1 MTRARGGSET
11 GPAGPAGQLL
21 IRGVVL
27 PDDEPRDL
35 YVVAGRVSY
44 EPVAAAREVASGW
57 IVPGLVD
64 AHCHI
69 GLGPDGAVDRAE
81 QERQALA
88 ERAAG
93 MLLARDA
100 GAAADTRWI
109 DDRDD
114 LPRIV
119 RAGRHLARTGRYLR
133 NYGIE
138 LEPPDLPD
146 AAVRQAGRGD
156 GWVKIVADWID
167 RDRGDLTPCWP
178 AEVLAEAVRRA
189 QAAGARVT
197 VHTFDEQGVADAIAA
212 GVDCVEHGTGLSEQ
226 LIDTMAAR
234 GTALVPTLINV
245 ANFPAIAERAS
256 RYPAY
261 ADHMRRMHA
270 SAPGRVAMAHEA
282 GVPVF
287 AGTDAGGAVAHG
299 RVAEEVAALHAAG
312 LPADVALGAA
322 SWAARRWLGR
332 PELAEGDPAD
342 LVVYPTDPRKDLRVL
357 AAPARVILRGRI
369 VL

>member
-1 MTRARGGSET
+1 MTEGE
-11 GPAGPAGQLL
+11 PVVV
-21 IRGVVL
+21 RGVVL
-27 PDDEPRDL
+27 PDGEPRDL
-35 YVVAGRVSY
+35 FVANGRITY
-44 EPVAAAREVASGW
+44 EPIASAREVASGW

-69 GLGPDGAVDRAE
+69 GLGPDGPVDEAE

-88 ERAAG
+88 ERAVG

-100 GAAADTRWI
+100 GSAADTRWI
-109 DDRDD
+109 DRRED
-114 LPRIV
+114 LPKII

-138 LEPPDLPD
+138 LEPPALP
-146 AAVRQAGRGD
+146 AAAADQATRGD

-167 RDRGDLTPCWP
+167 RGEGDLTPCWP
-178 AEVLAEAVRRA
+178 ADALAEAVRSA

-226 LIDTMAAR
+226 LIDTMAGR

-245 ANFPAIAERAS
+245 ANFPVIAERAS
-256 RYPAY
+256 RFPAY
-261 ADHMRRMHA
+261 AEHMRRLHA
-270 SAPGRVAMAHEA
+270 TAPARVAMAYEA

-287 AGTDAGGAVAHG
+287 AGTDAGGAVEHG
-299 RVAEEVAALHAAG
+299 RVAEEVVALHAAG
-312 LPADVALGAA
+312 LPAEAALGAA
-322 SWAARRWLGR
+322 SWAARQWLGR
-332 PELAEGDPAD
+332 PGLGAGDPAD
-342 LVVYPTDPRKDLRVL
+342 LVVYQADPRKDLRVL
-357 AAPARVILRGRI
+357 FGPSRVILRGRI